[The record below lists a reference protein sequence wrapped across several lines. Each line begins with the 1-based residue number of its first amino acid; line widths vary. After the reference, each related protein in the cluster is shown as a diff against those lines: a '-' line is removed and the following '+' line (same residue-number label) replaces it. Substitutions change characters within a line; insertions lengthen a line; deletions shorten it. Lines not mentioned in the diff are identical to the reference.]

1 MSASANRP
9 ENPRTASPTRPEILT
24 AISTRLSV
32 SFPPDVVER
41 VLSCIEGTLTELD
54 ALPPYPSESPFQ
66 AELTTA
72 VYPFLA
78 AAQALD
84 MEGDDCEVLKE
95 LVVEMFPNN
104 DLTAFAPAEV
114 KR

>member
-1 MSASANRP
+1 MTWNSAM
-9 ENPRTASPTRPEILT
+9 TREDILT
-24 AISTRLSV
+24 ALSTRLTV
-32 SFPPDVVER
+32 YFPPDVVER

-66 AELTTA
+66 AELSTA

>member
-1 MSASANRP
+1 MTGNSAM
-9 ENPRTASPTRPEILT
+9 TREDILT
-24 AISTRLSV
+24 ALSTRLTV
-32 SFPPDVVER
+32 YFPPDVVER

-66 AELTTA
+66 SQLSTA

-84 MEGDDCEVLKE
+84 MEGEPLEVIEE
-95 LVVEMFPNN
+95 LVMEMFPNN

-114 KR
+114 ER

>member
-1 MSASANRP
+1 MTGNS
-9 ENPRTASPTRPEILT
+9 TMTREDILT
-24 AISTRLSV
+24 ALSTRLTV
-32 SFPPDVVER
+32 YFPPDVVER

-66 AELTTA
+66 SQLSTA

-84 MEGDDCEVLKE
+84 MEGEPLEVIEE
-95 LVVEMFPNN
+95 LVMEMFPNN

-114 KR
+114 ER

>member
-1 MSASANRP
+1 MAGN
-9 ENPRTASPTRPEILT
+9 SPMTREDILT
-24 AISTRLSV
+24 AISTRLTV

-66 AELTTA
+66 SQLSTA

-84 MEGDDCEVLKE
+84 MEGEPLEVIEE
-95 LVVEMFPNN
+95 LVMEMFPNN

-114 KR
+114 ER